1 MRANVILADR
11 LDEAFE
17 PPNIDHQA
25 TVNEAGASINGEIVR
40 EEAPFIQDVR
50 TIGVGK
56 AEPQEPTLNL
66 SPFSEDG
73 SIRADDSWLN
83 NGLRSSKKKKD
94 KKMSW
99 SDD

>member
-1 MRANVILADR
+1 MRVNAILADR

-17 PPNIDHQA
+17 PPEIDHQA
-25 TVNEAGASINGEIVR
+25 TVNEVRAGMNGELVR
-40 EEAPFIQDVR
+40 EEGAPLVQDIS
-50 TIGVGK
+50 TTGAGK

-83 NGLRSSKKKKD
+83 SDLRSSKKKKD
-94 KKMSW
+94 MRIS
-99 SDD
+99 